1 MTQDA
6 ELVLTTALAAARAAR
21 RDAERALDALLL
33 PALVQDRGGD
43 VPRLAD
49 FLLRASR

>member
-1 MTQDA
+1 MTHDA
-6 ELVLTTALAAARAAR
+6 ELAVTTALAAARAAR

-33 PALVQDRGGD
+33 PALAAAPGD

-49 FLLRASR
+49 FLLRSSR